1 MRFDDSLETVLSADM
16 STPFGAQSAWRQLVD
31 LIGRRRVPP
40 GISAIAKLKAIRR
53 HVPPPIRAAS
63 ARGLAFADPP
73 AALVQLFA
81 EDDPVIAA
89 PVLRTARLRADE
101 WIAMLSGMSP
111 AARSILRHRRDLPPA
126 VSRALEGFGSVD
138 FVLSAGTAAA
148 PDERRA
154 GTPAAPVEVKIPPA
168 VEIPGIEAGEAESA
182 DVESDAAEAGGVE
195 VPEVET
201 EEVETGEV
209 ETGAIGD
216 EGYPPAEAKEAT
228 IDWTD
233 VLGPLPANEPESAIL
248 HVTAPKP
255 EQAMPEPEVTES
267 RTEEPRLV
275 AQPRDVVVK
284 PVVEARLIA
293 PPESTFVSFASVALG
308 LPVVAEA
315 FRQTGD
321 AGESIEPPQP
331 AEAAESFE
339 PAEIQESAEIPER
352 VETSGPV
359 EALASETCETVVPQR
374 VASEQAGP
382 APVAEVIEIA
392 KLQPPPAEA
401 ASGMFQIAELVA
413 RIDAWQRQR
422 DESPAAPIQS
432 EIQPELFEF
441 ESVQAQSFRFET
453 DASGVVRWIEGAARA
468 PLIGLSLDLA
478 ALPGGSRVDGAAA
491 GAFRRRAG
499 FANARL
505 VVDGESDAAGHWRI
519 TGIPVFDRE
528 SGRFTGYRGTARRP
542 RPDETAEPRPN
553 RNPASDALRQL
564 VHELR
569 TPTNAIAGFAE
580 MIETQML
587 GPVPQVYR
595 TYATDIRNQAGSLLT
610 AIDDIDMAARI
621 DSKALDLRPGEVSLV
636 PLLKRIADDLAPLAT
651 LRGTVIDVYAGDR
664 ELAIAGDDR
673 AVERLIGRLM
683 ATLVASGGRDE
694 RIGIAATLEADSV
707 VAIVFDR
714 PAALAAYGGDSLLT
728 IDAETEAERDGA
740 PLLGTGFAL
749 RLARNLAAELCG
761 TLVIADKALTLRLP
775 AAVIDSVEQ
784 VSSN

>member
-111 AARSILRHRRDLPPA
+111 AARSVLRHRRDLPPV

-138 FVLSAGTAAA
+138 FVLAAGTTVV

-154 GTPAAPVEVKIPPA
+154 GTPAVPVEVEFPPA
-168 VEIPGIEAGEAESA
+168 AEIPEIEAGEVESA
-182 DVESDAAEAGGVE
+182 EVESDAAEDSLIEAQ
-195 VPEVET
+195 
-201 EEVETGEV
+201 EV
-209 ETGAIGD
+209 ETGAIGV
-216 EGYPPAEAKEAT
+216 EEYLPAKAGDAT

-233 VLGPLPANEPESAIL
+233 VLGPLPANEPESTPL
-248 HVTAPKP
+248 HVTTPEP
-255 EQAMPEPEVTES
+255 EQAMPEPDVTES
-267 RTEEPRLV
+267 QTEEPQLV
-275 AQPRDVVVK
+275 AELRDVVVE
-284 PVVEARLIA
+284 PVVQARLIA
-293 PPESTFVSFASVALG
+293 PPESTFVSFASVARG

-321 AGESIEPPQP
+321 AGESIEPT
-331 AEAAESFE
+331 
-339 PAEIQESAEIPER
+339 EIPESAEIPER
-352 VETSGPV
+352 AETSEPVETLVS
-359 EALASETCETVVPQR
+359 EAPETVVLQTI
-374 VASEQAGP
+374 ASEPAGP

-453 DASGVVRWIEGAARA
+453 DASGIVRWIEGAARA
-468 PLIGLSLDLA
+468 PLIGLALDLA
-478 ALPGGSRVDGAAA
+478 ALPGGSRVDGAVA

-528 SGRFTGYRGTARRP
+528 SGRFMGYRGTARRP
-542 RPDETAEPRPN
+542 RADETADPRPN
-553 RNPASDALRQL
+553 RNSASDALRQL

-580 MIETQML
+580 MIESQML

-595 TYATDIRNQAGSLLT
+595 AYATDIRSQAGSLLT

-621 DSKALDLRPGEVSLV
+621 DSKALDLRPCDVPLV

-651 LRGTVIDVYAGDR
+651 LRGTVIDVYAGDS

-694 RIGIAATLEADSV
+694 RIGISATLEADRI

-728 IDAETEAERDGA
+728 IDAESEAERDGA

-784 VSSN
+784 VSSS